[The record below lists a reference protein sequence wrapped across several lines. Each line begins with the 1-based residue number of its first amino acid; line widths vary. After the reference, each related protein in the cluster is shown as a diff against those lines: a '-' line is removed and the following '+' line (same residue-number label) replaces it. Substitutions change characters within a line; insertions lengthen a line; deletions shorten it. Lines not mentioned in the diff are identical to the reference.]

1 MVVDVIRKKLG
12 NYGKYFQSA
21 FQLLSRV
28 VGGGGNGGGRQ
39 TYFHEVVVD
48 HLWCLWFILIEVHSM
63 KHELPKSS
71 ILYTYMYTEDELKK
85 VNH

>member
-28 VGGGGNGGGRQ
+28 VGGGGNGGEGK
-39 TYFHEVVVD
+39 
-48 HLWCLWFILIEVHSM
+48 LIFM
-63 KHELPKSS
+63 KWWLT
-71 ILYTYMYTEDELKK
+71 ICGVCDLF
-85 VNH
+85 

>member
-28 VGGGGNGGGRQ
+28 VGGGGGNGGEGK
-39 TYFHEVVVD
+39 
-48 HLWCLWFILIEVHSM
+48 LIFM
-63 KHELPKSS
+63 KWWLT
-71 ILYTYMYTEDELKK
+71 ICGVCDLF
-85 VNH
+85 

>member
-28 VGGGGNGGGRQ
+28 GGGGGGGRQ
-39 TYFHEVVVD
+39 TYFREAVVVVSVIYCD
-48 HLWCLWFILIEVHSM
+48 
-63 KHELPKSS
+63 
-71 ILYTYMYTEDELKK
+71 
-85 VNH
+85 

>member
-28 VGGGGNGGGRQ
+28 VGGGNGGEGK
-39 TYFHEVVVD
+39 
-48 HLWCLWFILIEVHSM
+48 LIFM
-63 KHELPKSS
+63 KWWLT
-71 ILYTYMYTEDELKK
+71 ICGVCDLF
-85 VNH
+85 

>member
-28 VGGGGNGGGRQ
+28 VGGGGGASGGEGK
-39 TYFHEVVVD
+39 
-48 HLWCLWFILIEVHSM
+48 LIFV
-63 KHELPKSS
+63 KWWLT
-71 ILYTYMYTEDELKK
+71 ICGVCDLF
-85 VNH
+85 